1 MTAKYVPID
10 EFITLVEWLA
20 SQRSATTPWRFTLF
34 RVGFENPDQIGTSFG
49 AQEGMRRLNRFGA
62 ALASTVRRSDLVSR
76 ELSVFWVLSSECNAE
91 VVTAKLRNIV
101 DKVDEFGLDIVKCF
115 VSAHVF
121 PHPDLPQVTSGRQ
134 LLDSFERLSQAYR
147 PGTSRQ

>member
-10 EFITLVEWLA
+10 EFITVVEWLVN
-20 SQRSATTPWRFTLF
+20 QRSASTQWRFCLF

-62 ALASTVRRSDLVSR
+62 TLASAVRRADIVSR
-76 ELSVFWVLSSECNAE
+76 ELSVFWILSSECNAE

-101 DKVDEFGLDIVKCF
+101 DKVGELGLDIVNCY

-121 PHPDLPQVTSGRQ
+121 PHPDLPQVSSGRQ
-134 LLDSFERLSQAYR
+134 LLDTFENLSHAYR
-147 PGTSRQ
+147 PVTAQ